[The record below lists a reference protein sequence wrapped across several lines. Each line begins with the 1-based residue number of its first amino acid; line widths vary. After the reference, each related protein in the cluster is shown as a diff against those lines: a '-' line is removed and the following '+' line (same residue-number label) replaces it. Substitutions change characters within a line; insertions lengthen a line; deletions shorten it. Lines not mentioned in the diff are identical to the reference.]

1 MTEVERAKKGERV
14 FANVYMRSVRKS
26 ETLGGGRA
34 LEVGDV
40 CLVEDGSERGGA
52 LCSNAVV
59 FEAGN
64 H

>member
-1 MTEVERAKKGERV
+1 MCLLLTEVERAKKGERV

-40 CLVEDGSERGGA
+40 CLAVGPGQYVGGSGW
-52 LCSNAVV
+52 S
-59 FEAGN
+59 
-64 H
+64 